1 MIEAGEAWLEAGL
14 MLLSSSE
21 ASKAQLDIYEAWL
34 EAPEALKAIEAEHKA
49 FIAKF

>member
-1 MIEAGEAWLEAGL
+1 MIEAGEAWLEAEA
-14 MLLSSSE
+14 E
-21 ASKAQLDIYEAWL
+21 ASQAQLDIYEAWL

>member
-1 MIEAGEAWLEAGL
+1 MIEAGEAWLEAEADA
-14 MLLSSSE
+14 SE
-21 ASKAQLDIYEAWL
+21 VSQAQLDIYEAWL